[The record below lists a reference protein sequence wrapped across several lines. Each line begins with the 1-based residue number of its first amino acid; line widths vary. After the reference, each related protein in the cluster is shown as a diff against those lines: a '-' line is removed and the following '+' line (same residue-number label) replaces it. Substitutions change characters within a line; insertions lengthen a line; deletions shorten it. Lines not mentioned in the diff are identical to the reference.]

1 MKKIQITICM
11 VAVVLISGMLIGCKK
26 GDAQNDIDLAMQLV
40 EGYQYEE
47 AMTMFEKAEE
57 DNADPQMLARG
68 RGIASL
74 GLTNY
79 EDAIG
84 YFEEAL
90 SYSNFL
96 VDELDFDLNYYLA
109 EAYEKNGDLQ
119 KAKEVYKNILELRP
133 DEVNALFLRGKMLLA
148 EGDYKN
154 ASSDFKEVTRLDKDS
169 YELRIEI
176 AGLLSQSGY
185 QEEGKKYLSDFLAKN
200 EKKLVDYD
208 KGRIYYYMGDY
219 ENARIFLEKA
229 KADRNENTILLL
241 GKTYEQLGDFNY
253 ATSEY
258 KNYLL
263 EHDDSAIIYNQLGL
277 CKLQSGEYEEARKA
291 FENAINVENNGM
303 EKTLEYNLIVA
314 CEYAGDFEK
323 ASVLMRTYLKKY
335 PDDENAVRENEFLKS
350 R

>member
-11 VAVVLISGMLIGCKK
+11 VAVVLMSVLICGCGKSK
-26 GDAQNDIDLAMQLV
+26 ASEDIEAAMQLV

-47 AMTMFEKAEE
+47 AMALFDKAAEEKA
-57 DNADPQMLARG
+57 NPQMLARG

-84 YFEEAL
+84 YFTEAL

-154 ASSDFKEVTRLDKDS
+154 ASADFKEVTRLDKDS

-200 EKKLVDYD
+200 DKKLGDYD
-208 KGRIYYYMGDY
+208 RGRIYYYIGDY

-241 GKTYEQLGDFNY
+241 GKTYEKLGDFNY

-277 CKLQSGEYEEARKA
+277 CKLQSGEYDEARKA
-291 FENAINVENNGM
+291 FESALNVENNGM
-303 EKTLEYNLIVA
+303 GKTLEYNLIVA
-314 CEYAGDFEK
+314 CEYAGDFEQ
-323 ASVLMRTYLKKY
+323 ASVLMKSYLKKY
-335 PDDENAVRENEFLKS
+335 PDDENALRENEFLKS